1 MDSVR
6 ITSGCDSKAD
16 FILYQGNCLD
26 LLSQIPNGFVN
37 LVVTSP
43 PYNLGKS
50 YESRLEVDEYL
61 SQQGRGYQGVR
72 TSLRTIAEACAGR
85 SATTSIREKS
95 SLLT

>member
-16 FILYQGNCLD
+16 FVLYQGDCLN

-61 SQQGRGYQGVR
+61 SQQRRVIKECVQALDDRG
-72 TSLRTIAEACAGR
+72 
-85 SATTSIREKS
+85 SICWQVGNYVDKGKS